1 MVNRCVAGGC
11 SNTPSPGVSPY
22 KFPKDPALRKQWEK
36 QVQRTRAKWKVTE
49 SSFLCSEHFTEDCFE
64 VTTSLASQFGIA
76 RKRRLVAGAV
86 PTVFS
91 RTTAPITTASAERG
105 DVPEAAASSSRKR
118 PAATKSE
125 TASKRTRSAIEKRQR
140 TRVSRSPN
148 FTA

>member
-1 MVNRCVAGGC
+1 MNRCVAGGC
-11 SNTPSPGVSPY
+11 SNTPSPGVSLY

-64 VTTSLASQFGIA
+64 VTANLASQFGIST
-76 RKRRLVAGAV
+76 KRRLVAGAV

-91 RTTAPITTASAERG
+91 RTTAPIATASAECG
-105 DVPEAAASSSRKR
+105 DVPADTASSSRKR
-118 PAATKSE
+118 PAAT
-125 TASKRTRSAIEKRQR
+125 TASKRTRSAVVKRQR
-140 TRVSRSPN
+140 TRVNRSPK